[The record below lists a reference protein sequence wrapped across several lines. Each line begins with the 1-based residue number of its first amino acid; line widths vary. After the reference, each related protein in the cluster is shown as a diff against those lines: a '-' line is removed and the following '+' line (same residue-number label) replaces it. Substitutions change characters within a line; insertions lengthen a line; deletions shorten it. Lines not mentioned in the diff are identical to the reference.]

1 MSAKTKNELMEE
13 IEKKNEEIRS
23 LEEEAKRLEK
33 YKTYDNSAEELK
45 GLIDSYIRAGFSEE
59 QAFTLVQLV
68 MSVNLRSPNTNL
80 SVYGKTNDI

>member
-45 GLIDSYIRAGFSEE
+45 GVMDSYIRVGFSEE
-59 QAFTLVQLV
+59 QAFTLVQLL
-68 MSVNLRSPNTNL
+68 MSVKLRSPNT
-80 SVYGKTNDI
+80 KTYFG

>member
-13 IEKKNEEIRS
+13 IENKNEEIRS

-45 GLIDSYIRAGFSEE
+45 GVMDSYIRAGFSEE
-59 QAFTLVQLV
+59 QAFTLGCRYMRKQT
-68 MSVNLRSPNTNL
+68 RS
-80 SVYGKTNDI
+80 